1 MVWPRRV
8 VDTRRDSIV
17 AMPPS
22 LEQPAPRF
30 EDGIVSRW
38 RAMADD
44 NAPQGVGKFASKAI
58 SERRPINIAAA
69 VMLKT
74 GTSETFVDCP
84 GGQVLAIGFSPK
96 GELLGTTFGVLL
108 VVADARNQGQRKTIN
123 VRLWFD

>member
-8 VDTRRDSIV
+8 VDTRRDSIA

-69 VMLKT
+69 VLHKT

-84 GGQVLAIGFSPK
+84 GGQMLALDVRDCGD
-96 GELLGTTFGVLL
+96 LLSTTFAVLL
-108 VVADARNQGQRKTIN
+108 VVGRQRHVSRPAWLN
-123 VRLWFD
+123 L